1 MLIDV
6 RSPGEYDHG
15 HIPGAVNIPLFTDH
29 ERAVVG
35 TTYKQDSP
43 EAAMDVALKIVG
55 PKMYGYVEQLRNV
68 VQPQTTNHQ
77 PQTTN
82 HKPLT
87 LYCWRG
93 GMRSSSMAWLFRTVG
108 YDVDVLPGGYKA
120 YRRRVHELLEYP
132 WNFAVIGGR
141 TGSGKTKVLKVLHDA
156 GEQVLDLEAIAHH
169 KGSAFGA
176 LNQPPQPTTEHAM
189 NEMFSV
195 LSAFDRG
202 RVVYVEDESL
212 RVGTV
217 ALHPPLFE
225 RMRECPVLFLDV
237 PRSVRAAYLAED
249 YGTAS
254 DAELRDCFIRI
265 ERKLGGDRLKRAL
278 EAIGA
283 GNRVAAADEALD
295 YYDRTYDYGLTLRD
309 KERVTVLSSPH
320 ELSSDAILARCRMW
334 VQDLTEGPGGD
345 PAWSRHLGLR

>member
-35 TTYKQDSP
+35 TSYKQDSP

-55 PKMYGYVEQLRNV
+55 PKLYGYVEQVRLSTDDKR
-68 VQPQTTNHQ
+68 
-77 PQTTN
+77 
-82 HKPLT
+82 LT

-120 YRRRVHELLEYP
+120 YRRRVHEVLEYP

-141 TGSGKTKVLKVLHDA
+141 TGSGKTKVLKILHDA

-176 LNQPPQPTTEHAM
+176 LNQPPQPTT
-189 NEMFSV
+189 
-195 LSAFDRG
+195 
-202 RVVYVEDESL
+202 
-212 RVGTV
+212 
-217 ALHPPLFE
+217 
-225 RMRECPVLFLDV
+225 
-237 PRSVRAAYLAED
+237 
-249 YGTAS
+249 
-254 DAELRDCFIRI
+254 
-265 ERKLGGDRLKRAL
+265 
-278 EAIGA
+278 
-283 GNRVAAADEALD
+283 
-295 YYDRTYDYGLTLRD
+295 
-309 KERVTVLSSPH
+309 
-320 ELSSDAILARCRMW
+320 
-334 VQDLTEGPGGD
+334 
-345 PAWSRHLGLR
+345 